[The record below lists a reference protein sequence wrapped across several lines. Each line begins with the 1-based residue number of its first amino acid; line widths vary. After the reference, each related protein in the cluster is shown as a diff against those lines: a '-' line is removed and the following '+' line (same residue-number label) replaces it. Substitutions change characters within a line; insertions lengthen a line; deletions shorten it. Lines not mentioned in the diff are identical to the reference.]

1 MGNNDGE
8 ILTRCEHLADTGESM
23 MQMHEVDDKYL
34 DCQAVCQIAKVL
46 LELDSGMKPMT
57 TLRLEAEN
65 FANTPRGATVDELL
79 RVRMLPVL
87 RTRLV
92 Y

>member
-46 LELDSGMKPMT
+46 LELDSEMKPMT